1 VNGWNIFMTTDENG
15 SISSD
20 DFVRELGFAGQQKK
34 WMSPFQNFGI
44 SFSIICIVAGGIT
57 ALPAAFSAGGGAAV
71 GVMWPIGSFFAL
83 FVAASMAQLSSAF
96 PTAGGPFH
104 WASLLGGRGIGWVCG
119 WINLLGLIFLLASVN
134 VGFYNLSRDLLMA
147 KVFNITLAS
156 EGSANWLTQ
165 TIVVGVITL
174 LQAFLNHRFP
184 QQTFKLIAY
193 GVVLIIATALALS
206 FGLLAY
212 AGQID
217 LARLFRFT
225 DFTGASGGN
234 VWPKPFST
242 SPYYVM
248 VLGLLH
254 VVYTKTGYDASSHMA
269 EETKDAVRA
278 APRGTFLSVV
288 VSAVFGY
295 IMVCAIV
302 LAIPTEVMPEGQ
314 TVAVNGVAYAAS
326 QGWGMFNWLI
336 DQSPMP
342 QALKTSII
350 IGIVAANF
358 VCGLAALT
366 ATSRTLAAFARDGAM
381 PFSEKLAKFD
391 VKTDTPAAAIWA
403 SATFAVIA
411 TLYSQIFLVLSSGS
425 AVLLYISY
433 LIPIVI
439 GMVAEITGRWKPQ
452 GSFTLG
458 SASVLISMLA
468 MLGGCGL
475 IFVGIQPPQEKVFY
489 LLAVML
495 LLLATRWQA
504 MQGAQLFSVMS
515 AILTFI
521 IIMNF
526 VTEGFSILPDNAGL
540 LTLSASIIMLAIC
553 AFAKNAEPYHGP
565 ITLNSMHKADV

>member
-1 VNGWNIFMTTDENG
+1 MTTDETARM
-15 SISSD
+15 SSED
-20 DFVRELGFAGQQKK
+20 IVRELGFAEQQQK

-71 GVMWPIGSFFAL
+71 GIMWPIGSLFAL

-134 VGFYNLSRDLLMA
+134 VGFYNLSRDLLLA
-147 KVFNITLAS
+147 KVFNITLAT
-156 EGSANWLTQ
+156 EGTANWLTQ
-165 TIVVGVITL
+165 TLVVGAMTL
-174 LQAFLNHRFP
+174 VQAILNHRYP
-184 QQTFKLIAY
+184 KQTFKLIAF
-193 GVVLIIATALALS
+193 GVALIITSALALTL
-206 FGLLAY
+206 GLLAY
-212 AGQID
+212 AGPID
-217 LARLFRFT
+217 VTRLFRFT

-242 SPYYVM
+242 SPYYIM

-269 EETKDAVRA
+269 EETRDAARA
-278 APRGTFLSVV
+278 APRGTLLSVIF
-288 VSAVFGY
+288 SAVFGY

-302 LAIPTEVMPEGQ
+302 LAIPTEVIPEGQ
-314 TVAVNGVAYAAS
+314 TVAVNGVVYAAS
-326 QGWGMFNWLI
+326 QGWSMFNWLI

-342 QALKTSII
+342 QALKALII
-350 IGIVAANF
+350 AGIVVANF
-358 VCGLAALT
+358 ICGLAALT

-381 PFSEKLAKFD
+381 PYSKKLAKFD
-391 VKTDTPAAAIWA
+391 LKTRTPATAVWA
-403 SATFAVIA
+403 SAIFAAIA
-411 TLYSQIFLVLSSGS
+411 TLYSQVFLVLSSGS

-439 GMVAEITGRWKPQ
+439 GMVAEITERWKPQ

-458 SASVLISMLA
+458 SASVLNSMLA
-468 MLGGCGL
+468 LLGGCGL

-489 LLAVML
+489 LLVVVML
-495 LLLATRWQA
+495 LLMTRWQA
-504 MQGAQLFSVMS
+504 MQGEKLFSIIF

-521 IIMNF
+521 IISSF
-526 VTEGFSILPDNAGL
+526 VTEGFSILPDSAGL
-540 LTLSASIIMLAIC
+540 LTLSASLIILAIC
-553 AFAKNAEPYHGP
+553 ALAKSAEPYHGP
-565 ITLNSMHKADV
+565 ITLNSMHKVDA